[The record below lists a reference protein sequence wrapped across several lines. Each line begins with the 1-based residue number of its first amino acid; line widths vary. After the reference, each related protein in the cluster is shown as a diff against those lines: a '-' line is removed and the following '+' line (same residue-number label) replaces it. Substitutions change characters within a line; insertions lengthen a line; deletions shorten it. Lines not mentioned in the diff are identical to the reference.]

1 MLSALL
7 LGGAWLYWRLPLGGA
22 AIGAVLI
29 AGVAYGLL
37 LITTHV
43 MVHGTLL
50 QIVSGLVLLG
60 IVEAAAAAG
69 GDPVDHAK
77 FGVKILLAVVIMFL
91 AWPRRKDAAIPAGT
105 YHAVGL
111 LALAN
116 VAIAV
121 FWK

>member
-1 MLSALL
+1 MLF
-7 LGGAWLYWRLPLGGA
+7 R
-22 AIGAVLI
+22 
-29 AGVAYGLL
+29 
-37 LITTHV
+37 
-43 MVHGTLL
+43 
-50 QIVSGLVLLG
+50 SG
-60 IVEAAAAAG
+60 
-69 GDPVDHAK
+69 DRVDHAK

>member
-1 MLSALL
+1 MAISRAFATSRSVSQP
-7 LGGAWLYWRLPLGGA
+7 GWR
-22 AIGAVLI
+22 
-29 AGVAYGLL
+29 
-37 LITTHV
+37 HR
-43 MVHGTLL
+43 TLL

>member
-1 MLSALL
+1 MQILEAPLVFVHLLGMAAIVGGYFAGIRNEPKRLSA
-7 LGGAWLYWRLPLGGA
+7 G
-22 AIGAVLI
+22 
-29 AGVAYGLL
+29 
-37 LITTHV
+37 

-69 GDPVDHAK
+69 GDQVDHAK

-91 AWPRRKDAAIPAGT
+91 AWPRRTDAAIPAGT